1 MPHPALDQTAA
12 SSPSSTVASP
22 HTPRRTPRHLP
33 ESLPHTRTSVAS
45 DKPRSSI
52 DSWNSV
58 DTNELVWE
66 WKDEELELLSR
77 TLDNIPSHLMTPYVG
92 VVPPPN
98 VLDKLAR
105 DIALSR
111 NALEWPHSVRA
122 TRVKLHELC
131 RRKTVK
137 KAIDRRAPPAEPT
150 PRNTVE
156 VVSESAPPRRP
167 LYRQSSMD
175 FLPVKEVTSVTRL
188 SSRLQRPD
196 RTVPHASFHPYS
208 RPSDSR
214 SPTPPLTESIASRP
228 RTRSS
233 TPSDSSSLHATSPRG
248 VFRSSATPPPLPLK
262 RAPAFSAATVQ
273 TRVQRAQSCTPP
285 EPGPYSSDEEEKAR
299 QASAKRPRTTAR
311 RVPSFLGA
319 PLPPLAPSPEEEIL
333 DPLVAVP
340 EDPVF
345 APTIRASDL
354 KVAPTP
360 RRSATKSTR
369 STTNAAPVTPAPVAV
384 HASTASPR
392 TLRRVGTRDFPTSI
406 STVATIPFHAPVPA
420 TSRVAQ
426 GHRTAANRASATQ
439 PRTSTAGATSSS
451 NERRTERRS
460 RRDKEAETQLTQDS
474 NRKIKKK
481 SATLNMKDTKPS
493 VVGMRLYCPHSTTQG
508 AGPVWT
514 APPAYLFR
522 SFLIYAFKNFR
533 LSMPVNIYSFTTD
546 GRLLQHFLAKS
557 VLFRAPLHG
566 AYLFR
571 F

>member
-1 MPHPALDQTAA
+1 MPIAHRRPGLLHLVMPHPALDQTAA

-474 NRKIKKK
+474 SRKIKKK

-493 VVGMRLYCPHSTTQG
+493 VVGMRL
-508 AGPVWT
+508 
-514 APPAYLFR
+514 
-522 SFLIYAFKNFR
+522 
-533 LSMPVNIYSFTTD
+533 
-546 GRLLQHFLAKS
+546 
-557 VLFRAPLHG
+557 
-566 AYLFR
+566 
-571 F
+571 

>member
-1 MPHPALDQTAA
+1 MPIAHRRPGLLHLVMPHPALDQTTAP
-12 SSPSSTVASP
+12 SPSSTVASP

-33 ESLPHTRTSVAS
+33 DSLPQPRTSIAS

-66 WKDEELELLSR
+66 WKDEELALLSH
-77 TLDNIPSHLMTPYVG
+77 TLDNLPSHLMTPYVG
-92 VVPPPN
+92 VIPPPN

-137 KAIDRRAPPAEPT
+137 KAIDRRAPPPEPSS
-150 PRNTVE
+150 RSTVE
-156 VVSESAPPRRP
+156 VVLESAPPRRP

-188 SSRLQRPD
+188 SSRLQRTD

-233 TPSDSSSLHATSPRG
+233 TPSDTSSLRTSSPRRL
-248 VFRSSATPPPLPLK
+248 FRSSATPPPQPLK

-273 TRVQRAQSCTPP
+273 TRVQRAQSCTPLDA
-285 EPGPYSSDEEEKAR
+285 GPYSSDEEEKAR
-299 QASAKRPRTTAR
+299 QACAKRPRTTAR

-319 PLPPLAPSPEEEIL
+319 PLPALAPSPEEEIL

-345 APTIRASDL
+345 APTIPASKRKPL
-354 KVAPTP
+354 PTSQ
-360 RRSATKSTR
+360 RSAAKSSKPTAH
-369 STTNAAPVTPAPVAV
+369 TTSSVPATPAPAPVPAP
-384 HASTASPR
+384 APTTTPR
-392 TLRRVGTRDFPTSI
+392 TLRRVGTRDFPTS
-406 STVATIPFHAPVPA
+406 SFTTAPVRVPVPT
-420 TSRVAQ
+420 TSRVVQAPE
-426 GHRTAANRASATQ
+426 Q
-439 PRTSTAGATSSS
+439 PRRSAASRTSVTQSYTSAAAIATTTTTSSG
-451 NERRTERRS
+451 ERRTERKS
-460 RRDKEAETQLTQDS
+460 RRDKEKETQSAQDS
-474 NRKIKKK
+474 SRKVKKK
-481 SATLNMKDTKPS
+481 SGSLNMKDTKPS
-493 VVGMRLYCPHSTTQG
+493 VVGMRL
-508 AGPVWT
+508 
-514 APPAYLFR
+514 
-522 SFLIYAFKNFR
+522 
-533 LSMPVNIYSFTTD
+533 
-546 GRLLQHFLAKS
+546 
-557 VLFRAPLHG
+557 
-566 AYLFR
+566 
-571 F
+571 